1 MSNFDIDPFFGKI
14 FIDEDRNY
22 ASCGFSELTN
32 ILYGKVSSKTF
43 TSHLRRISKKY
54 DEFALRESYSNAS
67 IEKLLNMLD
76 PLQVDLVKIY
86 SWASNYRFFGIELVF
101 IDCSS
106 KVESCW
112 TFDGSH
118 EGELIDTFLSPIE
131 KSSLAEKTIVQSW
144 NGEPTFSNLNKNNLR
159 QSLPTFTK

>member
-1 MSNFDIDPFFGKI
+1 MSDYAIDPFFGKI
-14 FIDEDRNY
+14 FIGEDNNY

-32 ILYGKVSSKTF
+32 ILYEKVSSKTF
-43 TSHLRRISKKY
+43 TSHLRRISKEY
-54 DEFALRESYSNAS
+54 DEFTLRESYSNSS

-76 PLQVDLVKIY
+76 PSQVDLVKIY
-86 SWASNYRFFGIELVF
+86 SWTRSYRFFGMELVF

-118 EGELIDTFLSPIE
+118 EGELIDTFLSPIK

-144 NGEPTFSNLNKNNLR
+144 NGEPTFSNLTENNLR